1 MVLVILTVLAL
12 DIADYVCTLFKLL
25 GVTCVPSSIML
36 KKARS
41 RSVFP

>member
-1 MVLVILTVLAL
+1 MVILTVLAL
-12 DIADYVCTLFKLL
+12 DIADDVRALFKLL
-25 GVTCVPSSIML
+25 GVTRVHSSIML